1 MNLPKTKKLLWT
13 GIGAKE
19 HCLTY
24 SQQVSCEYEHVV
36 VENFEPNGFRPNDF
50 HCCFVFSG
58 VVDQH
63 KFNQLESLEQQNVFK
78 FFDGRSVVDARRSH
92 PIELMA
98 LTTNGFS
105 FFTNDSFVN
114 ICLDFDL
121 ITYQYTS
128 CINQNKQQTSPLT
141 LINNSIEEI
150 NVWTKSA
157 GCFCEINAYH
167 TIEKNKSVVRHF
179 EANDLAD
186 DYVYIAGITPTYLIQ
201 IFYPFSEDESVFRQ
215 YLTAMAR
222 RLGAAKTLN
231 INNTHKPL
239 HKLLSQTDKQIDMFH
254 VMATAKNQSCS
265 VYIILKE
272 RF

>member
-13 GIGAKE
+13 GLGATE
-19 HCLTY
+19 HYLTY
-24 SQQVSCEYEHVV
+24 SQQVSGEYEHVV
-36 VENFEPNGFRPNDF
+36 VENFEPDSFKPNDF

-58 VVDQH
+58 VIDQH
-63 KFNQLESLEQQNVFK
+63 KFKKIESLEQPNVFK
-78 FFDGRSVVDARRSH
+78 FFDGKSVLDTRRSH

-98 LTTNGFS
+98 LTTTGFS

-121 ITYQYTS
+121 IAYQYTS
-128 CINQNKQQTSPLT
+128 PMNQGKQQTST
-141 LINNSIEEI
+141 LSLIHNSIEEI
-150 NVWTKSA
+150 NVWTKSD
-157 GCFCEINAYH
+157 GFVCEINAYH
-167 TIEKNKSVVRHF
+167 TIEKNTSISRHF
-179 EANDLAD
+179 VDKDLSD
-186 DYVYIAGITPTYLIQ
+186 DYIYIGGITPTHLIQ
-201 IFYPFSEDESVFRQ
+201 IFYPFSEDESVLRQ

-222 RLGAAKTLN
+222 RLGSAKTLN

-239 HKLLSQTDKQIDMFH
+239 HKLLSRTDKQVDMFH